1 FIFLSTHYA
10 DTYIFT
16 LSLHDALPISE
27 DADLAISVPYDS
39 AWTAKINGKTI
50 QTYKTLGGL
59 LGVKITEK
67 GKVNLKYNVPGLKA
81 SILIS
86 AISIILLYLCLA
98 VKRNM

>member
-1 FIFLSTHYA
+1 M
-10 DTYIFT
+10 
-16 LSLHDALPISE
+16 ISFDKETE

-39 AWTAKINGKTI
+39 AWTAKINGKPI

-86 AISIILLYLCLA
+86 AISIILLCLCLA